1 MECRD
6 VGNARHPSGGG
17 RYGTK
22 QGRRPFL
29 FLEEIM
35 QDARELRRTR
45 RRKQVEALCVGE
57 IAAFRCSCELEAR
70 RIRQTAN
77 ERWAKMSGCAFS
89 VETVAIMRS
98 AFCSEA
104 MVLIERTK

>member
-35 QDARELRRTR
+35 LTSLTPIVGYRQMQYRTER
-45 RRKQVEALCVGE
+45 QQESATTMRAVRAAMWAVFSGFIGAFMLCFALLSLLGG
-57 IAAFRCSCELEAR
+57 I
-70 RIRQTAN
+70 
-77 ERWAKMSGCAFS
+77 
-89 VETVAIMRS
+89 
-98 AFCSEA
+98 
-104 MVLIERTK
+104 